1 MLRNLCLLAGIL
13 TLWVCNGQEMPLDY
27 EFGDKYKDRY
37 KYSNLLTFSE
47 TVSSDKILVRGYYSG
62 LLVRPKG
69 YLIERY
75 DSELKLLEEY
85 NYKYKDGDFV
95 HGLVANDQIYLLFL
109 EYDSEKQTYQ
119 YTVHQSPVGNYNFT
133 VRNLLSLKA
142 DYVDQPIEKNYY
154 NRSFKS
160 GFSTTVLSDPDS
172 RVFAI
177 SILQSQNKELSHRIL
192 VYNNKLEQIMDK
204 DFSSESEEKNYAF
217 EELAVSPDLSS
228 VYLVG
233 KAYFRKR
240 RFKAEERKFQYEL
253 LRLHNGGIKTQVFDD
268 VPGKYSEGV
277 KPLWNGN
284 KLICAGFY
292 ADRKDNRYNGLQYLV
307 LDPEK
312 LTVLKR
318 KYNPFSEQFMID
330 KFGQESDKVVKNLV
344 FKGAQFTEDGSLL
357 FNAEEFFMTESMQ
370 ANASG
375 GRVRIQR
382 FHHNDIISAK
392 LDSEGNLIWAR
403 NINKTEVTQ
412 GDGAYTSYSSY
423 SKDGQTYFFLCL
435 ATEEPQLIGKE
446 RLIFKQ
452 GYSRSRNVFVIRL
465 DSEGSL
471 SYEKIIDSD
480 EARLPFMVSMPFV
493 DSDSDKL
500 LFYAKQGSR
509 KQLVSIK
516 VR

>member
-1 MLRNLCLLAGIL
+1 MLRNLCLLAGIM
-13 TLWVCNGQEMPLDY
+13 TLWVSHGQEMPLDY
-27 EFGDKYKDRY
+27 QFGDKYKDRY
-37 KYSNLLTFSE
+37 KYSNLLSFSE
-47 TVSSDKILVRGYYSG
+47 TVSSDKILVRAYYSG
-62 LLVRPKG
+62 VLVRPKG

-75 DSELKLLEEY
+75 NADLGLLEEY
-85 NYKYKDGDFV
+85 NYKYKSGDFV
-95 HGLVANDQIYLLFL
+95 HGFVANDQIYLLFL
-109 EYDSEKQTYQ
+109 EYDSESLTYE
-119 YTVHQSPVGNYNFT
+119 YTVHQSPVGAYNFT

-142 DYVDQPIEKNYY
+142 DYVEQPIDKNYY

-160 GFSTTVLSDPDS
+160 GFTTTVLSDPNS

-177 SILQSQNKELSHRIL
+177 SILQSQNKELTHRIL
-192 VYNNKLEQIMDK
+192 VYNNQLERIMDT
-204 DFSSESEEKNYAF
+204 DFSSESEEKNFAF

-233 KAYFRKR
+233 KAYFRKK

-253 LRLHNGGIKTQVFDD
+253 LRIYEGGIKTQVFDA
-268 VPGKYSEGV
+268 PGKYSEAV

-284 KLICAGFY
+284 RLICAGFY
-292 ADRKDNRYNGLQYLV
+292 ADRKDNRYNGLEYLV
-307 LDPEK
+307 LDPET
-312 LTVLKR
+312 LTILKQ
-318 KYNPFSEQFMID
+318 KYNPFSTQFMID
-330 KFGQESDKVVKNLV
+330 KFGQESEKVIKNLV
-344 FKGAQFTEDGSLL
+344 FKGAHFTADGSLL

-382 FHHNDIISAK
+382 FHHNDIVSAK
-392 LDSEGNLIWAR
+392 LDSEGNMIWAR

-423 SKDGQTYFFLCL
+423 TKDGQTYFFVCL
-435 ATEEPQLIGKE
+435 ASEQPQLIGKE

-452 GYSRSRNVFVIRL
+452 GFSRNRNVFVIRL

-480 EARLPFMVSMPFV
+480 EARLPLMVSMPFV
-493 DSDSDKL
+493 DLDNDRL

-509 KQLVSIK
+509 KQLVSIE

>member
-1 MLRNLCLLAGIL
+1 MFRYFCLLAGIL
-13 TLWVCNGQEMPLDY
+13 TLWVSHGQEMPLDY
-27 EFGDKYKDRY
+27 HFGDKYKDRY
-37 KYSNLLTFSE
+37 KYSNLLSFSE

-75 DSELKLLEEY
+75 SPDLKLVDEY
-85 NYKYKDGDFV
+85 NYKYKNGDFV
-95 HGLVANDQIYLLFL
+95 HGFVANDQIYLLFL
-109 EYDSEKQTYQ
+109 EYNAETLSYEYN
-119 YTVHQSPVGNYNFT
+119 VHQSPIGAYNFT
-133 VRNLLSLKA
+133 VKNLLSLKA
-142 DYVDQPIEKNYY
+142 DYVEQPIDKNYY

-160 GFSTTVLSDPDS
+160 GFTTTVLSDPDS

-177 SILQSQNKELSHRIL
+177 SILQSQKKELQHRIL
-192 VYNNKLEQIMDK
+192 VYNNRLDQIMDA
-204 DFSSESEEKNYAF
+204 DFSSQSEEKNFAF

-253 LRLHNGGIKTQVFDD
+253 LRLHQGGIKTQVFD
-268 VPGKYSEGV
+268 VPGKFSEAV
-277 KPLWNGN
+277 KPMWNKN
-284 KLICAGFY
+284 RLVCAGFY
-292 ADRKDNRYNGLQYLV
+292 ADRKDNRYNGLEYLV
-307 LDPEK
+307 LDPEH
-312 LTVLKR
+312 LSVLQR

-330 KFGQESDKVVKNLV
+330 KFGQETEKVVKNLV
-344 FKGAQFTEDGSLL
+344 FKGAHFTADGSLL

-382 FHHNDIISAK
+382 FHHNDIVSAK

-423 SKDGQTYFFLCL
+423 TKDGQTYFFVCL
-435 ATEEPQLIGKE
+435 ATEQPQLIGND

-452 GYSRSRNVFVIRL
+452 GFSRNRNVFVIRL

-480 EARLPFMVSMPFV
+480 QARLPLMVSMPFV
-493 DSDSDKL
+493 DMESDRL

-509 KQLVSIK
+509 KQLVAIE